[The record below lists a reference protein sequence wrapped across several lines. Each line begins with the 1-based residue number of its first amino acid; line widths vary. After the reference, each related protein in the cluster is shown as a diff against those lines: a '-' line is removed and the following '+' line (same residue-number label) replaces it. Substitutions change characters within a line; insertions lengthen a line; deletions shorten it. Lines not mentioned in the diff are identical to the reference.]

1 MCSRPRQLHFLTHS
15 LSSVL
20 VHATQSRS
28 SACPAV
34 SLALFFYLPLCL
46 SSSLAVLGSFSG
58 RACLLFVCLIFTT
71 LRMSAVSQSSISCHH
86 LLNDGGGNSS
96 SVWAAPAT
104 LLPSLSLAMPSAHP
118 RPRSTW
124 KFGIKCQRQLQ
135 PSPSSSSFVV
145 CMPICARFSLV
156 FPFSNCLY
164 SYCGYISLAE
174 QFAVHLRRYVR
185 GLRAYMLFKQTAK
198 KWN

>member
-34 SLALFFYLPLCL
+34 SVSFSLSLFLYL

-104 LLPSLSLAMPSAHP
+104 LLPSFSLWLCRRLILVLDPLENLASNV
-118 RPRSTW
+118 SV
-124 KFGIKCQRQLQ
+124 
-135 PSPSSSSFVV
+135 SFSFSIAIAIVVVV
-145 CMPICARFSLV
+145 CRLHAHLRSILTSFSL
-156 FPFSNCLY
+156 L
-164 SYCGYISLAE
+164 
-174 QFAVHLRRYVR
+174 Q
-185 GLRAYMLFKQTAK
+185 LFVLLL
-198 KWN
+198 WVY